1 MQEEL
6 DDDHRLRPTDATTR
20 AATVHVRREADDIVS
35 LYLRGEFDA
44 FNASEITD
52 HALKA
57 LAAEKHLVLDLS
69 DTTFIDASVIGALRT
84 IHASAEDRGRSAV
97 LQLGTAPV
105 VERVI
110 SITGIEQVMPRAS
123 TRPEAIARIQALT
136 AS

>member
-1 MQEEL
+1 MTITGS
-6 DDDHRLRPTDATTR
+6 DPPTQPRERATI
-20 AATVHVRREADDIVS
+20 HVRREADDIVS

-52 HALKA
+52 HALQA

-84 IHASAEDRGRSAV
+84 IHAAAEDRGRSAV

>member
-1 MQEEL
+1 MTTTGS
-6 DDDHRLRPTDATTR
+6 DPPTQPRERATIG
-20 AATVHVRREADDIVS
+20 VRSETDDIVS

-52 HALKA
+52 HALRA

-84 IHASAEDRGRSAV
+84 IHAAAEERGRSAV

-123 TRPEAIARIQALT
+123 TRPEAIARIRALT
-136 AS
+136 TS

>member
-1 MQEEL
+1 MTTTGS
-6 DDDHRLRPTDATTR
+6 DPPTQPRERATI
-20 AATVHVRREADDIVS
+20 HVRSEADDIVS

-44 FNASEITD
+44 FNAPEITD
-52 HALKA
+52 HALQA

-84 IHASAEDRGRSAV
+84 IHVAAEDRGRSAV

-110 SITGIEQVMPRAS
+110 LLTGIEQVMPRTS
-123 TRPEAIARIQALT
+123 TRPEAIARIRELT
-136 AS
+136 TS